1 MIFWDSSAILPL
13 CITETMTST
22 VRDAVISD
30 PHMVVW
36 WGTRVEC
43 ISALAR
49 RLREGTIGAAAME
62 QVRLLLAELAR
73 HWHEVLPTETL
84 RQRAERL
91 IMVHPLRAADS
102 LQLAA
107 ALAWTQEEPNGALMA
122 CLDQN
127 LRIAATKE
135 GFAVLPRA
143 LQQ

>member
-13 CITETMTST
+13 CINETMST
-22 VRDAVISD
+22 AVKAAAIGD
-30 PHMVVW
+30 PEMVVW

-43 ISALAR
+43 LSALSR
-49 RLREGTIGAAAME
+49 RLREGTINAEAGK
-62 QVRLLLAELAR
+62 QVRFLLAELAR
-73 HWHEVLPTETL
+73 QWHEVLPTETL

-107 ALAWTQEEPNGALMA
+107 ALSWVREEPGGALLA
-122 CLDQN
+122 SLDDN

-135 GFAVLPRA
+135 GFTVVP
-143 LQQ
+143 

>member
-13 CITETMTST
+13 CINETMTST
-22 VRDAVISD
+22 VKKAVIGD
-30 PHMVVW
+30 PDMVVW

-43 ISALAR
+43 VSALSR
-49 RLREGTIGAAAME
+49 RLREGTIGAAAIE
-62 QVRLLLAELAR
+62 QVRSLLAELVR
-73 HWHEVLPTETL
+73 QWHEVLPTETV

-107 ALAWTQEEPNGALMA
+107 ALAWTQEEPNCALMA

-127 LRIAATKE
+127 LRNVAAKE
-135 GFAVLPRA
+135 GFTVLP
-143 LQQ
+143 

>member
-13 CITETMTST
+13 CVNETMTPA
-22 VRDAVISD
+22 VKAAAMGDAD
-30 PHMVVW
+30 MVVW

-43 ISALAR
+43 LSAISR
-49 RLREGTIGAAAME
+49 RLREGAMGAEAAK
-62 QVRLLLAELAR
+62 QVRLLLAELALQ
-73 HWHEVLPTETL
+73 WHEVLPTETL

-107 ALAWTQEEPNGALMA
+107 ALSWMHEEPNGAPVA

-135 GFAVLPRA
+135 GFTVLP
-143 LQQ
+143 

>member
-13 CITETMTST
+13 CINETMSP
-22 VRDAVISD
+22 AVKAAAIGD
-30 PHMVVW
+30 PEMVVW

-43 ISALAR
+43 LSALSR
-49 RLREGTIGAAAME
+49 RLREGTISAEAGK
-62 QVRLLLAELAR
+62 QVRFLLAELAR
-73 HWHEVLPTETL
+73 QWHEVLPTETL

-107 ALAWTQEEPNGALMA
+107 ALSWVREEPGGASLA
-122 CLDQN
+122 SLDDN

-135 GFAVLPRA
+135 GFTVVP
-143 LQQ
+143 

>member
-13 CITETMTST
+13 CINETMSPA
-22 VRDAVISD
+22 VRAAAMGD
-30 PHMVVW
+30 PQMVVW

-43 ISALAR
+43 LSALSR
-49 RLREGTIGAAAME
+49 RLREGIISAAAGK

-73 HWHEVLPTETL
+73 QWHEVLPTETL
-84 RQRAERL
+84 RRRAERL

-107 ALAWTQEEPNGALMA
+107 ALSWVREEPGGASLA
-122 CLDQN
+122 SLDDN

-135 GFAVLPRA
+135 GFTVVL
-143 LQQ
+143 